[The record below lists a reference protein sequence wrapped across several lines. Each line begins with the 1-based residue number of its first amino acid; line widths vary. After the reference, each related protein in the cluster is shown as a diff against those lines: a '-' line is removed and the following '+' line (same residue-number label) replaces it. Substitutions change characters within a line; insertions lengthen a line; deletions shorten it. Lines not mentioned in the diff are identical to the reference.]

1 MSNYLLFVGAHCT
14 RAFGFLKIFFFSNR
28 PKKSFFY
35 PSQNVAFGLTIPKG
49 YNTWVLKIVV
59 EIFWKKHLK
68 KYLKKYLWKKY
79 LQTFISIPR
88 CYTILALWDQM
99 QHFGF
104 DKKRILGDL
113 NKNIFL
119 NPKGGPFGSEET
131 VFAVQGVILPKKI
144 FCVFGSLSNMS
155 KSGLRI
161 LVCLNFHMTHLSH

>member
-1 MSNYLLFVGAHCT
+1 
-14 RAFGFLKIFFFSNR
+14 
-28 PKKSFFY
+28 
-35 PSQNVAFGLTIPKG
+35 
-49 YNTWVLKIVV
+49 
-59 EIFWKKHLK
+59 
-68 KYLKKYLWKKY
+68 
-79 LQTFISIPR
+79 
-88 CYTILALWDQM
+88 M

-119 NPKGGPFGSEET
+119 NPKGGPFGSEKT

-161 LVCLNFHMTHLSH
+161 LVCLNFHMTHLSHKATKGNKNRWVSDNM